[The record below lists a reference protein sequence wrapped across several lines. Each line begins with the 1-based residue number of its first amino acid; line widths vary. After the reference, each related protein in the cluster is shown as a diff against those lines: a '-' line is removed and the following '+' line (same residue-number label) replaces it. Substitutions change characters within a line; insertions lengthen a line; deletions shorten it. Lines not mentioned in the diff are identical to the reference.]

1 MMAHHTAA
9 RHAAVTSHG
18 RVVAGARYA
27 TGMTADSHSAPRSAA
42 TVDSTVADAVRKA
55 QAGDVDAFGV
65 LYRTH
70 APAVY
75 ALCRRM
81 VHAEQDARDL
91 VQDIF
96 VRAWEKLATFR
107 GESTLGTWLHRLGV
121 NVILE
126 HLRAARRDALR
137 FVDDVADEVPAR
149 GASEARTDAA
159 IDVAAALDRMPNGAR
174 VVLVLHDIEG
184 YSHDEIAAMTG
195 IAPGTSRAQLWRARR
210 HLARILGA

>member
-1 MMAHHTAA
+1 MAYHAAA

-18 RVVAGARYA
+18 RVLAGARFA
-27 TGMTADSHSAPRSAA
+27 TVMTADSHSAPRTAA
-42 TVDSTVADAVRKA
+42 TVDGTDADAVRKA
-55 QAGDVDAFGV
+55 QAGDVDAFGA
-65 LYRTH
+65 LYRAH

-81 VHAEQDARDL
+81 LHTEQDARDL

-107 GESTLGTWLHRLGV
+107 GDSASGTWLHRLGV

-137 FVDDVADEVPAR
+137 FADDVADDVPAR
-149 GASEARTDAA
+149 GATAERLDAG

-210 HLARILGA
+210 HLARILGT

>member
-1 MMAHHTAA
+1 MMAHHAAA

-18 RVVAGARYA
+18 RVVVRARDA
-27 TGMTADSHSAPRSAA
+27 TRMTADSQSAPRSAA
-42 TVDSTVADAVRKA
+42 TVDSTDADAVRKA
-55 QAGDVDAFGV
+55 QAGDVDAFGAM
-65 LYRTH
+65 YRAH

-81 VHAEQDARDL
+81 LPSEQDARDL
-91 VQDIF
+91 LQDIF
-96 VRAWEKLATFR
+96 VRAWKKLATFR
-107 GESTLGTWLHRLGV
+107 GESALGTWLHRLGV

-137 FVDDVADEVPAR
+137 FVDDAADDVAAHGSAAR
-149 GASEARTDAA
+149 ADAA
-159 IDVAAALDRMPNGAR
+159 IDVAAALDRLPNGAR
-174 VVLVLHDIEG
+174 AVLVLHDIEG

-210 HLARILGA
+210 HLARLLGA

>member
-9 RHAAVTSHG
+9 RHAVVTSHG

-27 TGMTADSHSAPRSAA
+27 TRMTADSQSAPRSAA
-42 TVDSTVADAVRKA
+42 TIDTDADAVRKA
-55 QAGDVDAFGV
+55 QAGDVDAFGAM
-65 LYRTH
+65 YRAH

-75 ALCRRM
+75 TLCRRM
-81 VHAEQDARDL
+81 VHSEQEARDL

-107 GESTLGTWLHRLGV
+107 GESALGTWLHRLGV

-126 HLRAARRDALR
+126 HLRVSRRDALR
-137 FVDDVADEVPAR
+137 FVDDVADDVPAR
-149 GASEARTDAA
+149 GSAAARTDAA
-159 IDVAAALDRMPNGAR
+159 IDVAAALDRMPNGSR

-184 YSHDEIAAMTG
+184 YSHDEIAALTG

>member
-1 MMAHHTAA
+1 MMAHHAAA
-9 RHAAVTSHG
+9 RHAAVTSRG
-18 RVVAGARYA
+18 RVVAGAHVAR
-27 TGMTADSHSAPRSAA
+27 GMTADSLSAPRTAA
-42 TVDSTVADAVRKA
+42 TSDSTNPDAVRKA

-65 LYRTH
+65 LYRAH
-70 APAVY
+70 APALY

-81 VHAEQDARDL
+81 VGTEPEARDL
-91 VQDIF
+91 LQDIF

-107 GESTLGTWLHRLGV
+107 GESALGTWLHRLGV

-126 HLRAARRDALR
+126 HGRAARREALR
-137 FVDDVADEVPAR
+137 FVDDAADDVPVAGTADAR
-149 GASEARTDAA
+149 LDAA